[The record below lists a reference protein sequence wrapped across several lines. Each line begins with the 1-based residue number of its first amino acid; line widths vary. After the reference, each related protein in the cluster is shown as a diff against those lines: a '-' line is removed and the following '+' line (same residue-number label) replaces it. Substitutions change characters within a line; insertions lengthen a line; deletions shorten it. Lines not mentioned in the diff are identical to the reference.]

1 MSGRV
6 TRRATIASLVRR
18 ELLVYSRDR
27 LYLFLTALTLVFVA
41 VVLWIAPSE
50 VDDQLTLAV
59 SPPLM
64 SLTAGGVEISHGMVS
79 SEHSGVFPASVPIW
93 GDGLRII
100 EFQSE
105 TELRAALH
113 GDLEVWLTEDGGH
126 RLRVAEGRE
135 APQEGSRRLH
145 LLIGV
150 AFPQDLI
157 VSLAA
162 GDRDVVVRVYAHAS
176 VPPEVRAALGALVR
190 ELAHQLT
197 GREPPV
203 SFPAEEAILIGPGR
217 ADGPLSWREKLIPI
231 IVFVMLL
238 METLSLSSLISSE
251 VRERTVTAVLVT
263 PARVSDVLLAK
274 TAFGTSLA
282 VAQVLPVLALG
293 GAFTG
298 QNWLVLVVCVL
309 VGALMFTGVAMVVGA
324 AGKDFIGQLF
334 YTMLITV
341 PLIIPALALLFPGAA
356 AAWVQVLPTH
366 FLLDALLKAT
376 VHGAA
381 WSDLWLPLG
390 ISSGWVV
397 ALYGVGVLA
406 LGKRVV
412 SL

>member
-1 MSGRV
+1 MSGRI

-18 ELLVYSRDR
+18 EVLVYSRDR
-27 LYLFLTALTLVFVA
+27 LYLFLTALTLVFVV

-64 SLTAGGVEISHGMVS
+64 SLIAGDVDISHGMAWP
-79 SEHSGVFPASVPIW
+79 EHPDVLSASIHGW

-105 TELRAALH
+105 TELQAALR
-113 GDLEVWLTEDGGH
+113 GELEVWLTEDGGH
-126 RLRVAEGRE
+126 RLRAAEGRE
-135 APQEGSRRLH
+135 APPEGARRLH
-145 LLIGV
+145 ILIGV

-157 VSLAA
+157 VSLAS

-176 VPPEVRAALGALVR
+176 VPPEVRGTLGTLVR

-217 ADGPLSWREKLIPI
+217 ADGPLAWREKLLPI
-231 IVFVMLL
+231 IVFMMLL

-251 VRERTVTAVLVT
+251 VRERTVAAVLVT

-282 VAQVLPVLALG
+282 VAQVLPILALG

-298 QNWLVLVVCVL
+298 QNWPVLVVCVL

-341 PLIIPALALLFPGAA
+341 PLIIPALAVLFPGAT

-366 FLLDALLKAT
+366 FLLDALLRAT
-376 VHGAA
+376 AHGAA
-381 WSDLWLPLG
+381 WGGLWRSLG
-390 ISSGWVV
+390 ISSAWVV

-406 LGKRVV
+406 LGRRVV